1 MGTRRIM
8 WYFGFV
14 LLTVQIAILE
24 SAFISKEGA
33 FIPHTHFDQVK
44 PSKDVT
50 GNNVSTDD
58 LRREP
63 LDQTKAK
70 KDSFLDDL
78 PKNNGVDTFGGIN
91 AESNDIVPD
100 GYIPCSDEHTFC
112 PDDCKCCAD
121 ANDDG
126 LMECCPLGEPVS
138 IKCT

>member
-1 MGTRRIM
+1 MGARRIM
-8 WYFGFV
+8 WYFGFL

-33 FIPHTHFDQVK
+33 FIPNTHFDQVK
-44 PSKDVT
+44 PTKDVT
-50 GNNVSTDD
+50 DKNVSIDD

-63 LDQTKAK
+63 LD
-70 KDSFLDDL
+70 DI

-100 GYIPCSDEHTFC
+100 GYIPCSDEYTFC

-121 ANDDG
+121 ANGDG
-126 LMECCPLGEPVS
+126 LMECCPLGESVS
-138 IKCT
+138 IKYN